1 MTMRDPLLP
10 LAIGAAALLGIAAA
24 MASWQTVP
32 PERAVDLRAIA
43 CQPAEPPVSRL
54 GCMP

>member
-1 MTMRDPLLP
+1 MRDPLLP